1 MRKILFGILSFAV
14 FLDLLSLIISLKLA
28 SKQQEEFSGYNNYAN
43 TTFHTV
49 EQGDTLD
56 YIAKRYN
63 TTFEDLAYSNY
74 FVLNPYLLY
83 PGEVLYIPTNR
94 N

>member
-1 MRKILFGILSFAV
+1 MRKILFRILSFAV
-14 FLDLLSLIISLKLA
+14 FLDILNLIISLNLA
-28 SKQQEEFSGYNNYAN
+28 SKQEEFSGYNNYAN

-49 EQGDTLD
+49 EQGDTID

-63 TTFEDLAYSNY
+63 TTFEAVAYSNY